1 MHHTSTHRTSHLTQ
15 INIPSAQQVDLA
27 MEFNVKA
34 AYRKSRAPWQR
45 ALQVHKT
52 ANPYANANTSVENDL
67 LQVPSMPYGSST
79 AQDPAAT
86 ARKNNRRLSIHA
98 SALAAASGP
107 HRKSFSQAN
116 GAPPLP
122 QLSKTM
128 TNNSGAVLFV
138 EEKEENSEEQLY
150 KILGS
155 GTAKEI
161 DDFHKILQQK
171 KAVLTKEIKNNINQ
185 NQRYILELTNDLKD
199 TKEELLQLRVTTKEL
214 YEILDD
220 FKEAAER
227 RIELE
232 HEVPAPSASS
242 NSTISAAS
250 SKGLLV
256 LSRRKDR
263 SSIMVLEKMWK
274 NELRSLFKHV
284 EGASKFIQPLPG
296 RHVLTESGRWHEI
309 NVGNWKPTKTVHIVV
324 LNDLIL
330 IATKKTSAMQEGS
343 STKTRLQ
350 ATHCWPLNEV
360 SMTEVSK
367 PSSHRGEKDD
377 KKVYLVNVKAKSLS
391 YVFQTDRFDHF
402 KKIIEAHNKGKK
414 ELLQRDRVLDSRRS
428 IDLDGEV
435 DHDEEKR
442 QLRDSFKNYE
452 SAESIDEKTKRRSSQ
467 RQSMDVVLQDISS
480 RVHSRNRSLDFN
492 KIHNKDTEKIQY
504 FNELK
509 KIEDKLDEID
519 IEVAHNKY
527 TESVGLIRH
536 IEQKLVSV
544 ENSINSKTNAE
555 AKASAD
561 ELRLLIDV
569 IKIKI
574 DNRKVKVQR
583 CLAFDLNHN
592 ISRLGQNDIGQIIE
606 FFASFDELDQG
617 VNLYL
622 QAMSSYLSTNVSRSI
637 VGVQGSTKLDIVNYL
652 SNLVI
657 IYSSVLKR
665 VVTNYEQSIV
675 PIIRKDKQ
683 GKVDSSIVIDWC
695 IEEVSRLVDIVKK
708 HLYGNLL
715 AHEKTDLE
723 TEEKIYKVK
732 DTELFDKFLGVLQPQ
747 LSQLKDVGVNIDFL
761 FDDVLECIER

>member
-1 MHHTSTHRTSHLTQ
+1 
-15 INIPSAQQVDLA
+15 

-45 ALQVHKT
+45 ALASKHA

-67 LQVPSMPYGSST
+67 LQVPSMPYGTS
-79 AQDPAAT
+79 APPNAAAA

-98 SALAAASGP
+98 SAVAAASGP

-122 QLSKTM
+122 QLSKTI
-128 TNNSGAVLFV
+128 TNGSAAVLV
-138 EEKEENSEEQLY
+138 MEEREEDPEEQIY
-150 KILGS
+150 KMLGS

-161 DDFHKILQQK
+161 DDYYKVLQQK
-171 KAVLTKEIKNNINQ
+171 KATLTKEIKDNINQ
-185 NQRYILELTNDLKD
+185 NQRYILELTTDLKD

-214 YEILDD
+214 YEILDE

-232 HEVPAPSASS
+232 HEVPTAASASQSSQS
-242 NSTISAAS
+242 NSLEV
-250 SKGLLV
+250 KGL

-263 SSIMVLEKMWK
+263 SSIMVLEKMWVS
-274 NELRSLFKHV
+274 ELRSLFKHV
-284 EGASKFIQPLPG
+284 EGATKFIQPLPG

-309 NVGNWKPTKTVHIVV
+309 NVGNWKPTKTVHLVV
-324 LNDLIL
+324 LNDLML
-330 IATKKTSAMQEGS
+330 IATKKTSVMQEGS
-343 STKTRLQ
+343 SAKSRLQ

-360 SMTEVSK
+360 SMSEVSK
-367 PSSHRGEKDD
+367 PLSHRNEKDD
-377 KKVYLVNVKAKSLS
+377 KKIYLINVTAKSLS
-391 YVFQTDRFDHF
+391 YVYQTDRYDHF
-402 KKIIEAHNKGKK
+402 KKILEAYNKGKR
-414 ELLQRDRVLDSRRS
+414 ELLQRDRILDNRKS
-428 IDLDGEV
+428 IDLNEQV
-435 DHDEEKR
+435 DPQEEKR
-442 QLRDSFKNYE
+442 QLRDSLKNYE
-452 SAESIDEKTKRRSSQ
+452 ANDITEEKAKRRSSQ
-467 RQSMDVVLQDISS
+467 RHSMDVVLQDISS
-480 RVHSRNRSLDFN
+480 RVHSRNRSFDFKSLN
-492 KIHNKDTEKIQY
+492 GKDAEKVQY

-536 IEQKLVSV
+536 IEHKLAGVK
-544 ENSINSKTNAE
+544 NSINTTGVRNNAE
-555 AKASAD
+555 AKSSAD

-622 QAMSSYLSTNVSRSI
+622 QAMSTYLSTNVSRSI

-665 VVTNYEQSIV
+665 VVNTYEQSIV
-675 PIIRKDKQ
+675 PVIRNDKK
-683 GKVDSSIVIDWC
+683 GKVDSSVVIDWC
-695 IEEVSRLVDIVKK
+695 IDEASKLVEIVEK
-708 HLYGNLL
+708 HLYGNLV
-715 AHEKTDLE
+715 AHERTDLD
-723 TEEKIYKVK
+723 TEKKIYKVK
-732 DTELFDKFLGVLQPQ
+732 DVELFDKFLSVLQPQ
-747 LSQLKDVGVNIDFL
+747 LNQLKDVGVNIDFL
-761 FDDVLECIER
+761 FDDILECIEK